1 MKTKEL
7 PLLEAH
13 PELLTYLTDMY
24 AAAQRSKVT
33 KKKMGSIIVGNIG
46 GKVWQILSDGCNGVP
61 SGHDHVFENNG
72 KTLPTVIHAEDN
84 ALRKIEQ
91 LISFGA
97 VKLKSSDDKPMYKK
111 IVLFVMSSPCMGC
124 AKRIVES
131 GFITDVI
138 YVDDYRDQTSIK
150 YLESELIE
158 VQKVSGATCLDLMNA
173 ADSVKSN
180 LLVSYMQENFTNTV
194 QQALMQQHLV
204 PKFADVYAQVH
215 DTSVTFDKQTL
226 IFDCQSFFKDHNL
239 KLDLDIAI
247 AIRYMMLSVAGV
259 LSDRFEVSEINNV
272 PPRGYD
278 SLSNYDSMKP
288 TVCKWVE
295 LHGIKFWADIVFRI
309 SFLDSVREILLN
321 EDDNKVFT
329 YDVGLIYHYVG
340 MPKEQLTYLKL
351 TPNISIVLIPL

>member
-97 VKLKSSDDKPMYKK
+97 VKLKGSDDKPMYKK

-204 PKFADVYAQVH
+204 PKFADVFAQVK
-215 DTSVTFDKQTL
+215 DKTV

-239 KLDLDIAI
+239 KLDLDITT
-247 AIRYMMLSVAGV
+247 AIRYMLLSVAGV
-259 LSDRFEVSEINNV
+259 LSDRFEISEINNV

-278 SLSNYDSMKP
+278 SLSKFDSMEP

-309 SFLDSVREILLN
+309 SFLDSVREILLC
-321 EDDNKVFT
+321 EDLDKVFT